1 MTRGVKIFNKQNYL
15 KMHGVCEKH
24 FIYSFAQFQ
33 FFCEVLIFKRFPAF
47 SVNYKGSSFLV
58 FFGARISF
66 SEVVLLAFIYR
77 LPAVV
82 ISLLQTI
89 S

>member
-15 KMHGVCEKH
+15 KMVSVKNIL
-24 FIYSFAQFQ
+24 FTVLPSFN

-66 SEVVLLAFIYR
+66 SKVVLLAFIYR